1 MAVKI
6 RLKRMGA
13 KKTPFYRIV
22 VADSRSPRDGR
33 FIEEIGY
40 YNPLTEP
47 KTIKIDSEKAEKW
60 LKNGA
65 KPTETVEKL
74 FKNSGLYNKAEEATE
89 E

>member
-6 RLKRMGA
+6 RMKRLGA
-13 KKTPFYRIV
+13 KKRPFYRIV

-40 YNPLTEP
+40 YNPLTSP
-47 KTIKIDSEKAEKW
+47 KTFKVDNEKAKQW

-65 KPTETVEKL
+65 KPTSIVEKL
-74 FKNSGLYNKAEEATE
+74 FKDYKVLESASVSEE
-89 E
+89 